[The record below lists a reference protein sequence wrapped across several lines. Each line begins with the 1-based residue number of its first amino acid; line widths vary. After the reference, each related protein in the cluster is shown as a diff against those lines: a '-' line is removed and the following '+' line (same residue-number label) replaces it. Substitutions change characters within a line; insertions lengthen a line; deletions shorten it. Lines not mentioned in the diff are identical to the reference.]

1 MDVVSLNNLGVA
13 LFLQRSYVSSAE
25 LFRGALQ
32 ATLSELQ
39 GSQSCTSPPLD
50 LSTLPVANT
59 METPPNAPITN
70 MNAYS
75 RAINLLPAGVSY
87 AEDTLVNTTIVSS
100 ICLFNL
106 ALGKSALLQPL
117 RQSFCIPFKQRTI
130 LTFADRSVY
139 HIRGLEGFDG
149 SSQACLLKSRSLYLK
164 AKGLLIDAGL
174 TFEVSTG
181 HPLLD
186 ILQMAILNNL
196 GQSSY
201 FLADYEQSKL
211 EFQSLLQMSGTL
223 RSRMDDP
230 LDGENAALVEF
241 HKSLFLGNAAALSSP
256 PLLAPAA

>member
-1 MDVVSLNNLGVA
+1 M
-13 LFLQRSYVSSAE
+13 
-25 LFRGALQ
+25 
-32 ATLSELQ
+32 
-39 GSQSCTSPPLD
+39 
-50 LSTLPVANT
+50 
-59 METPPNAPITN
+59 
-70 MNAYS
+70 
-75 RAINLLPAGVSY
+75 
-87 AEDTLVNTTIVSS
+87 
-100 ICLFNL
+100 
-106 ALGKSALLQPL
+106 
-117 RQSFCIPFKQRTI
+117 
-130 LTFADRSVY
+130 
-139 HIRGLEGFDG
+139 
-149 SSQACLLKSRSLYLK
+149 
-164 AKGLLIDAGL
+164 IDAGL